1 MIVTALVN
9 LRLGG
14 RCMAVKF
21 VSMFDAVF
29 PLQKEF
35 QDRYI
40 DHQLPLLCVGKKILP
55 KIVKALLRY

>member
-1 MIVTALVN
+1 MIVTVLVN

-14 RCMAVKF
+14 RCIAVKF

-35 QDRYI
+35 QDRYRPSAAI
-40 DHQLPLLCVGKKILP
+40 
-55 KIVKALLRY
+55 ALRR